1 MSLLLKCVSLAA
13 VAALSLA
20 TPATAQTK
28 IKLQEI
34 ASGLIHPLA
43 MVSIPDGTGRM
54 AVIEQHGQVRII
66 DARGR
71 LLPEPFLDIGPK
83 MVTLHHFFDERGLLG
98 IAFHPS
104 YKENG
109 KFYLA
114 YSVPM
119 RSKELDRRLWWSH
132 TNLVSEFQVM
142 KDSPNKAD
150 PNYERVI
157 SQIDWPQFNHNG
169 HWIGF
174 GPDTML
180 YISTGDGGYA
190 NDWGIGHNVTTGNG
204 QDSEVASRQDSSSRF
219 EQGRP
224 DPGR

>member
-98 IAFHPS
+98 IAFHP
-104 YKENG
+104 
-109 KFYLA
+109 A
-114 YSVPM
+114 T
-119 RSKELDRRLWWSH
+119 RRTASFTSLIPFRCAVK
-132 TNLVSEFQVM
+132 N
-142 KDSPNKAD
+142 
-150 PNYERVI
+150 
-157 SQIDWPQFNHNG
+157 
-169 HWIGF
+169 
-174 GPDTML
+174 
-180 YISTGDGGYA
+180 STGGCGGRTPTSCP
-190 NDWGIGHNVTTGNG
+190 N
-204 QDSEVASRQDSSSRF
+204 F
-219 EQGRP
+219 K
-224 DPGR
+224 